1 MTNGRELSALN
12 VVNSLSFRFYEQLRV
27 VDDLNDSGSRE
38 LRSLDAMNS

>member
-27 VDDLNDSGSRE
+27 VDVMNKLGSYE
-38 LRSLDAMNS
+38 LRSPMNS